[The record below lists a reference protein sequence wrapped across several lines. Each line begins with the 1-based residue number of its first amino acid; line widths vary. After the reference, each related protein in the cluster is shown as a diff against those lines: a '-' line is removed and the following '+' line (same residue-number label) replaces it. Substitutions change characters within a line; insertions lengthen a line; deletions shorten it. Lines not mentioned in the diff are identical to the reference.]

1 MLRKTAIILL
11 LGMIFNSTGCA
22 MLDDG
27 NTSSQSDYEETKQM
41 VVDVLQTE
49 EGKKAIQ
56 EVLKGEE
63 MREQLVMEQAFIKDT
78 IQTTLA
84 SDKGREYW
92 QQVMKDPEFAETFAK
107 SMQEENEQLL
117 KGLMRDPE
125 YQGMMQDILRDPEM
139 EEDYLEL
146 MQTKTY
152 RNQLTAL
159 VTEAMESPLFV
170 ARVSELLQQI
180 AREELKSGEGGQTQ
194 GGNGG
199 AQDGNGGGGQED
211 GSQPEGEQA
220 ESAG

>member
-1 MLRKTAIILL
+1 MLKKTAIILL

-22 MLDDG
+22 VLDDG
-27 NTSSQSDYEETKQM
+27 NNSSQSDYEETKQM

-49 EGKKAIQ
+49 EGKRAIQ

-63 MREQLVMEQAFIKDT
+63 MREQLVMEQEFIKDT

-84 SDKGREYW
+84 SEKGRKYW
-92 QQVMKDPEFAETFAK
+92 ERVMKDPEFAETFAV
-107 SMQEENEQLL
+107 SMQEQNEQLL

-152 RNQLTAL
+152 RNQLQAL
-159 VTEAMESPLFV
+159 VAEAMESPLFV

-180 AREELKSGEGGQTQ
+180 AREELKSGEA
-194 GGNGG
+194 
-199 AQDGNGGGGQED
+199 AQRQED
-211 GSQPEGEQA
+211 TDERDEDERGANGDEPEGEQA